1 MYSKQVSGRPY
12 LFLSLRVYFSI
23 PQPQPVKRPRL
34 SAAVSYDIM
43 NEDYIYLYYIS
54 AID

>member
-1 MYSKQVSGRPY
+1 MISRRKGGSSNIRGANGEG
-12 LFLSLRVYFSI
+12 
-23 PQPQPVKRPRL
+23 QPVKRPRL